1 MSDGHVSVQPPK
13 PMRRFDLGR
22 YEGEV
27 DPTIEKSLLTWI
39 VPDPLA
45 RARAGEILS
54 SRPHRVTSAV
64 ELPCGVRVL
73 LKAERARRGLAG
85 VMARLGPS
93 QSLREFRV
101 LRHLEGLG
109 IPVPR
114 ALAMGEARQAGLLS
128 GAFFVASFLPRVE
141 SVLRRF
147 TDMPHKD
154 VRRPWLLRLGAYLRA
169 LHDHGL
175 DHLDLHADNLLI
187 AAGSPAVSPLYIV
200 DLHRARIA
208 GVVSPRARRRGL
220 ARFLQSLD
228 PLFRSGEART
238 LVEGYYGDAA
248 APERELAA
256 LAREIHRLH
265 RRARIRLARRCTH
278 PSRTWTAAVG
288 SGRGM
293 RHVQFSELAL
303 EQAVAQHQAALDA
316 SDARLAKRGRK
327 GAVTCHGQ
335 VVVKEHWPADL
346 AGRLRNLLAP
356 LRFRRG
362 LVNAHLLHA
371 AGVPVARPLA
381 WLARGGRR
389 YALYEDLS
397 RFDRFDLLAAAIW
410 REGSPHER
418 ERFIYYSAAW
428 LADLHA
434 RGVYH
439 GDLKGINVRAER
451 RPDLLRFHLIDVDHV
466 RFFDR
471 SLDRRRR
478 VKNLAQLAASIPR
491 VVSRTDRLR
500 WYRRYA
506 EASNPGA
513 SLREINADVREAL
526 AQKRV
531 VVDEPIE

>member
-1 MSDGHVSVQPPK
+1 MSDGHVSVRPPK

-27 DPTIEKSLLTWI
+27 DPAIEKSVLTWI
-39 VPDPLA
+39 VPDPLV
-45 RARAGEILS
+45 RARGGEVLS
-54 SRPHRVTSAV
+54 ARPHRVTSALD
-64 ELPCGVRVL
+64 LPCGTRVL
-73 LKAERARRGLAG
+73 FKAERARTGLAG
-85 VMARLGPS
+85 FLARFGRS
-93 QSLREFRV
+93 QSAREFRV
-101 LRHLEGLG
+101 LRHLEGQG

-114 ALAMGEARQAGLLS
+114 ALAVGEARQGGLLS
-128 GAFFVASFLPRVE
+128 GAFFVAAFLPRVE
-141 SVLRRF
+141 SALRRF
-147 TDMPHKD
+147 TDMPDKD

-208 GVVSPRARRRGL
+208 EVVSPRARRRGL

-238 LVEGYYGDAA
+238 LIEGYYGDVAP
-248 APERELAA
+248 PERELAA
-256 LAREIHRLH
+256 LSSEIHRLH
-265 RRARIRLARRCTH
+265 RRARMRLARRCTH

-288 SGRGM
+288 AGRGM

-303 EQAVAQHQAALDA
+303 NQAVAQHEAALEA
-316 SDARLAKRGRK
+316 ADARVAKRGRK

-335 VVVKEHWPADL
+335 VVVKEHWPADIL
-346 AGRLRNLLAP
+346 GRLRGLFAP
-356 LRFRRG
+356 LRFRQG
-362 LVNAHLLHA
+362 LVHAHLLHA

-381 WLARGGRR
+381 WLARGGRK
-389 YALYEDLS
+389 YVLYEDLS
-397 RFDRFDLLAAAIW
+397 RFERFDVLAAEIW
-410 REGSPHER
+410 RAGSRRER
-418 ERFIYYSAAW
+418 ERFIHFSAAW
-428 LADLHA
+428 LSDLHA

-439 GDLKGINVRAER
+439 GDLKGINVRVER

-513 SLREINADVREAL
+513 SLPEINADVREAL
-526 AQKRV
+526 SHKRV
-531 VVDEPIE
+531 VVDKPIE